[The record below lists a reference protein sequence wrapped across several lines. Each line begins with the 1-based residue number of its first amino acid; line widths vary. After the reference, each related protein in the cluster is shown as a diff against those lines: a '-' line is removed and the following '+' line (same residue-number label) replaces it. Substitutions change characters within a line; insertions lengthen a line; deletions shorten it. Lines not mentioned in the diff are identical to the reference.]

1 MTSKKKKIGNG
12 LFLAA
17 VFILTIYSVFH
28 GEDLHAVLK
37 AIVRVNPWY
46 LLPAVLGV
54 IIFIWGESII
64 IHYMLG
70 TLSIRTKKR
79 TCFQYSCIGFFFS
92 CITPSASGG
101 QPMQIYYMRKNKIP
115 VPVATLV
122 LMIVTITYKSVL
134 VFIGL
139 FVAFFQRGFVHKY
152 LEGILPVFYLGVALN
167 VFCCIAMS
175 VLVLCPSLAKFIMMK
190 GDVYK
195 RQLSG

>member
-101 QPMQIYYMRKNKIP
+101 QPMQIYYMRKN
-115 VPVATLV
+115 
-122 LMIVTITYKSVL
+122 
-134 VFIGL
+134 
-139 FVAFFQRGFVHKY
+139 
-152 LEGILPVFYLGVALN
+152 
-167 VFCCIAMS
+167 
-175 VLVLCPSLAKFIMMK
+175 MMCSW
-190 GDVYK
+190 
-195 RQLSG
+195 SGWMP